1 MFAGK
6 LTWLNRRTGV
16 IFGTLLLLL
25 APHFSSTIVSASSP
39 IVLESL
45 TLTTYLDGF
54 ILVSHKLTLN
64 QTFPSVNVTLLSEA
78 HENLLVI
85 DEQSLPLEYAIVDGE
100 VIIYSLNA
108 SQLQI
113 SYSTPDLTM
122 KTGKYWTLTAQVPT
136 STKVILPENASI
148 ISLNNVP
155 ELIESSDSQVIVIM
169 PAGTIEITYI
179 TEHSLQQQT
188 PENTP
193 WPLIAAVVS
202 FPVIASIAFAL
213 WFRKR
218 KTPPQQKEIEQEVD
232 VDKLFEREKYLRPE
246 EVQVIHFL
254 AEKHGTTFEAELY
267 EKLNLPRTTTWR
279 LLKRMEKMEIVDIR
293 KSRRQNVVSIRRKYM
308 KK

>member
-1 MFAGK
+1 
-6 LTWLNRRTGV
+6 LIWLNRRTGA

-25 APHFSSTIVSASSP
+25 VPYLSSTIVSASSP

-78 HENLLVI
+78 HENFLVI
-85 DEQSLPLEYAIVDGE
+85 DEQSLPLEYAIANGE

-108 SQLQI
+108 SQIEI

-136 STKVILPENASI
+136 STKVLLPENASI

-155 ELIESSDSQVIVIM
+155 ELIESFNNQVTVVM
-169 PAGTIEITYI
+169 PTGTIEITYI

-188 PENTP
+188 QDSTP
-193 WPLIAAVVS
+193 WLLIAAVVS
-202 FPVIASIAFAL
+202 FPLITSIAFVL
-213 WFRKR
+213 WSRKR
-218 KTPPQQKEIEQEVD
+218 KVPLQQKEIEREVD

-246 EVQVIHFL
+246 EVEVIHFL
-254 AEKHGTTFEAELY
+254 SEKHGTTFEAELY

-293 KSRRQNVVSIRRKYM
+293 KSRRQNVVSIRKKYI

>member
-1 MFAGK
+1 MPY
-6 LTWLNRRTGV
+6 L
-16 IFGTLLLLL
+16 
-25 APHFSSTIVSASSP
+25 SSTIVSASSP

-78 HENLLVI
+78 HENFLVI
-85 DEQSLPLEYAIVDGE
+85 DEQSLPLEYAIANGE

-108 SQLQI
+108 SQIEI

-136 STKVILPENASI
+136 STKVLLPENASI

-155 ELIESSDSQVIVIM
+155 ELIESFNNQVTVVM
-169 PAGTIEITYI
+169 PTGTIEITYI

-188 PENTP
+188 QDSTP
-193 WPLIAAVVS
+193 WLLIAAVVS
-202 FPVIASIAFAL
+202 FPLITSIAFVL
-213 WFRKR
+213 WSRKR
-218 KTPPQQKEIEQEVD
+218 KVPLQQKEIEREVD

-246 EVQVIHFL
+246 EVEVIHFL
-254 AEKHGTTFEAELY
+254 SEKHGTTFEAELY

-293 KSRRQNVVSIRRKYM
+293 KSRRQNVVSIRKKYI

>member
-1 MFAGK
+1 M
-6 LTWLNRRTGV
+6 NRRTSA

-54 ILVSHKLTLN
+54 ILVSYKLTLN
-64 QTFPSVNVTLLSEA
+64 QTFPSVNVTLLGET

-85 DEQSLPLEYAIVDGE
+85 DEQSLPLEYAIVNAE
-100 VIIYSLNA
+100 IIIYSLNA
-108 SQLQI
+108 SQIQI
-113 SYSTPDLTM
+113 SYSTSDLTM

-155 ELIESSDSQVIVIM
+155 ELIESSNNQVTVVM
-169 PAGTIEITYI
+169 PTGTIEITYI

-188 PENTP
+188 QDSTP
-193 WPLIAAVVS
+193 WSLIVAVISFPLIAC
-202 FPVIASIAFAL
+202 IAFAL
-213 WFRKR
+213 WSRKR
-218 KTPPQQKEIEQEVD
+218 KLPPQQKEIEQEVD

-267 EKLNLPRTTTWR
+267 EMLNLPRTTTWR

-293 KSRRQNVVSIRRKYM
+293 KSRRQNVVSIRKKYM

>member
-1 MFAGK
+1 VPY
-6 LTWLNRRTGV
+6 L
-16 IFGTLLLLL
+16 
-25 APHFSSTIVSASSP
+25 SSTIVSASSP

-78 HENLLVI
+78 HENFLVI
-85 DEQSLPLEYAIVDGE
+85 DEQSLPLEYAIANGE

-108 SQLQI
+108 SQIEI

-136 STKVILPENASI
+136 STKVLLPENASI

-155 ELIESSDSQVIVIM
+155 ELIESFNNQVTVVM
-169 PAGTIEITYI
+169 PTGTIEITYI

-188 PENTP
+188 QDSTP
-193 WPLIAAVVS
+193 WLLIAAVVS
-202 FPVIASIAFAL
+202 FPLITSIAFVL
-213 WFRKR
+213 WSRKR
-218 KTPPQQKEIEQEVD
+218 KVPLQQKEIEREVD

-246 EVQVIHFL
+246 EVEVIHFL
-254 AEKHGTTFEAELY
+254 SEKHGTTFEAELY

-293 KSRRQNVVSIRRKYM
+293 KSRRQNVVSIRKKYI

>member
-1 MFAGK
+1 VPY
-6 LTWLNRRTGV
+6 L
-16 IFGTLLLLL
+16 
-25 APHFSSTIVSASSP
+25 SSTIVSASSP

-78 HENLLVI
+78 HENFLVI
-85 DEQSLPLEYAIVDGE
+85 DEQSLPLEYAIANGE

-108 SQLQI
+108 SQIEI

-136 STKVILPENASI
+136 STKVLLPENASI

-155 ELIESSDSQVIVIM
+155 ELIESFNNQVTVVM
-169 PAGTIEITYI
+169 PTGTIEITYI

-188 PENTP
+188 QDSTP
-193 WPLIAAVVS
+193 WLLIAAVVS
-202 FPVIASIAFAL
+202 FPLITSIAFVL
-213 WFRKR
+213 WSRKR
-218 KTPPQQKEIEQEVD
+218 KVPLQQKEIEREVD

-246 EVQVIHFL
+246 EVEAIHFL
-254 AEKHGTTFEAELY
+254 SEKHGTTFEAELY

-293 KSRRQNVVSIRRKYM
+293 KSRRQNVVSIRKKYI

>member
-1 MFAGK
+1 VPY
-6 LTWLNRRTGV
+6 L
-16 IFGTLLLLL
+16 
-25 APHFSSTIVSASSP
+25 SSTIVSASSP

-78 HENLLVI
+78 HENFLVI
-85 DEQSLPLEYAIVDGE
+85 DEQSLPLEYAIANSE

-108 SQLQI
+108 SQIEI

-136 STKVILPENASI
+136 STKVLLPENASI

-155 ELIESSDSQVIVIM
+155 ELIESFNNQVTVVM
-169 PAGTIEITYI
+169 PTGTIEITYI

-188 PENTP
+188 QDSTP
-193 WPLIAAVVS
+193 WLLIAAVVS
-202 FPVIASIAFAL
+202 FPLITSIAFVL
-213 WFRKR
+213 WSRKR
-218 KTPPQQKEIEQEVD
+218 KVPLQQKEIEREVD

-246 EVQVIHFL
+246 EVEVIHFL
-254 AEKHGTTFEAELY
+254 SEKHGTTFEAELY

-293 KSRRQNVVSIRRKYM
+293 KSRRQNVVSIRKKYI

>member
-1 MFAGK
+1 
-6 LTWLNRRTGV
+6 LIWLNRRTGA

-25 APHFSSTIVSASSP
+25 VPYLSSTIVSASSP

-78 HENLLVI
+78 HENFLVI
-85 DEQSLPLEYAIVDGE
+85 DEQSLPLEYAIANGE

-108 SQLQI
+108 SQIEI

-136 STKVILPENASI
+136 STKVLLPENASI

-155 ELIESSDSQVIVIM
+155 ELIESFNNQVTVVM
-169 PAGTIEITYI
+169 PTGTIEITYI

-188 PENTP
+188 QDSTP
-193 WPLIAAVVS
+193 WLLIAAVVS
-202 FPVIASIAFAL
+202 FPLITSIAFVL
-213 WFRKR
+213 WSRKR
-218 KTPPQQKEIEQEVD
+218 KVPLQQKEIEREVD

-246 EVQVIHFL
+246 EVEAIHFL
-254 AEKHGTTFEAELY
+254 SEKHGTTFEAELY

-293 KSRRQNVVSIRRKYM
+293 KSRRQNVVSIRKKYI